1 MEHAVNKPAWK
12 PLIVCPAA
20 ALCDSLRMALEE
32 LNVRD
37 YTHLISYPR
46 LETARKL
53 AHQHQANVVFLDVAT
68 NPDEAMALV
77 ADLSEEFGVVALHPS
92 GDADMI
98 LRCLRRGASEFLF
111 GALTSG
117 RVKEVLERVATLRQP
132 AQAVK
137 AAPVYAVVPGKPGC
151 GASTVAVHLALGLK
165 QAGLERVLLMDLDLC
180 TGSVGFLLKL
190 KPDFHLEHALHDSE
204 RLDKEMWHRLVVRVH
219 GIEVLAAPEH
229 AARLHLDAA
238 AAERII
244 TFCRSQ
250 YDAIVVDTPGL
261 ANPLTIALA
270 VLSDHVLLTTTNE
283 LAPLHSTSHALTHL
297 ESGGLARNRVKLLLN
312 RYTPSTGL
320 TKEEVARAL
329 QLEVYST
336 LANDYDMLQRA
347 LLEGRPAPPTCRFS
361 RSLAALCEK
370 LAGVAPVPG
379 KGAARKS
386 WLPFLA
392 PEKSEKSA

>member
-1 MEHAVNKPAWK
+1 M
-12 PLIVCPAA
+12 IICPAA
-20 ALCDSLRMALEE
+20 GLCDSLRAVLEE
-32 LNVRD
+32 LG
-37 YTHLISYPR
+37 YHEYSHLINYPR
-46 LETARKL
+46 LESARKL
-53 AHQHQANVVFLDVAT
+53 AAQQQSNVIFIDVAT
-68 NPDEAMALV
+68 STDEAMSLV
-77 ADLSEEFGVVALHPS
+77 GDLAEEYGVVAMHPA

-111 GALTSG
+111 GVPTAA
-117 RVKEVLERVATLRQP
+117 RVKEVLERVATLRAP
-132 AQAVK
+132 AETAK

-204 RLDKEMWHRLVVRVH
+204 RLDKEMWHRLVARVH

-229 AARLHLDAA
+229 AARLQLDAA

-250 YDAIVVDTPGL
+250 YDAIVLDTPGL
-261 ANPLTIALA
+261 ANPLTITLA
-270 VLSDHVLLTTTNE
+270 AISDHVLLTTTNE

-320 TKEEVARAL
+320 TKEEVSRAL
-329 QLEVYST
+329 QLEVYGT
-336 LANDYDMLQRA
+336 LANDYDTLQRS
-347 LLEGRPAPPTCRFS
+347 LLEGRPAPPTCRFT
-361 RSLAALCEK
+361 RSLAGLCEK
-370 LAGVAPVPG
+370 LAGVTPVAAKPAP
-379 KGAARKS
+379 KRT
-386 WLPFLA
+386 WLPFLSPA
-392 PEKSEKSA
+392 RSEKTA